1 MAKTSKTAKTAE
13 RAEEILAPIA
23 ASCGV
28 RVYVVEYV
36 REGADCFLRC
46 YIDKDG
52 GVTIEDCE
60 AVSRLL
66 SDALDAAD
74 FIPEAY
80 TLEVSSPGLGRTL
93 TKDRHF
99 AQSIGEEVEGTLFRP
114 MAEKGPKA
122 FSGILRSFTADTV
135 TLEEEDGSEI
145 VLERKN
151 IAKIRLAIDF

>member
-28 RVYVVEYV
+28 RVYDVEYV
-36 REGADCFLRC
+36 REGGDCFLRC

-52 GVTIEDCE
+52 GVTIEVCE

-80 TLEVSSPGLGRTL
+80 TLEASSPGLGRTL

>member
-1 MAKTSKTAKTAE
+1 MAKTAKTAKTAE

-28 RVYVVEYV
+28 RVYDVEYV
-36 REGADCFLRC
+36 REGGDYFLRC

>member
-1 MAKTSKTAKTAE
+1 MAKTAKTAE
-13 RAEEILAPIA
+13 RAEEILTPIA

-28 RVYVVEYV
+28 RVYDVEYV
-36 REGADCFLRC
+36 REGADYFLRC

-52 GVTIEDCE
+52 GVTIDDCE

-80 TLEVSSPGLGRTL
+80 TLEVSSPGLGRSL

-99 AQSIGEEVEGTLFRP
+99 AQSIGEEVEGTLFHP
-114 MAEKGPKA
+114 LVEKGPKA
-122 FSGILRSFTADTV
+122 FSGVLRGFDADSV
-135 TLEEEDGSEI
+135 TLEEEDGSDV

-151 IAKIRLAIDF
+151 IAKIRLVIDF

>member
-28 RVYVVEYV
+28 RVYDVEYV
-36 REGADCFLRC
+36 REGGDCFLRC

-99 AQSIGEEVEGTLFRP
+99 VQSIGEEVEGTLFRP